1 MTKSAI
7 ARVFLRQLRVAS
19 FHFCAA
25 VFFLSLFSSL
35 TSSPLFLLSL
45 FLSPQQQA
53 DADVIVTFL
62 SDEAAVKQLRSA
74 DKAANLQ
81 HLRETAG
88 IGAAHVDAL
97 FSYAK
102 FQFECGNYGAAAELL
117 YHYSNLGTDAAKVLS
132 SLWGRL
138 AAQILTQSWDAA
150 LESLHRLRDA
160 VDSEGLHAPPAE
172 QVQRRAWLLHWAL
185 FVHFNHEA
193 GRSGLVDLF
202 FTDRYLNAAQTVA
215 PHLLRYAAVAA
226 VVNFRRRGRGA
237 LRDLA
242 RVVEQEAYEY
252 SDPITEF
259 VRRLF
264 TLADFEGAREAL
276 AEARSVMEGDFF
288 VAALAGEFADAA
300 RLLVFEAYCRVHER
314 VDLGLL
320 SEKLGLDVTGGEAG
334 SAGEASTSGGDG
346 DKKDENASA
355 DAAEAWIVDL
365 IRTARLRARVDSR
378 ARAVVIA
385 SAFPSVQDQ
394 LIETVKGLTQ
404 RTQVLA
410 NAVGAGTPRP

>member
-1 MTKSAI
+1 M
-7 ARVFLRQLRVAS
+7 
-19 FHFCAA
+19 
-25 VFFLSLFSSL
+25 SSH
-35 TSSPLFLLSL
+35 
-45 FLSPQQQA
+45 QA
-53 DADVIVTFL
+53 DADAIVTFL
-62 SDEAAVKQLRSA
+62 SDEAAVKQLHSA

-88 IGAAHVDAL
+88 IGTAHVDAL
-97 FSYAK
+97 FNYAK

-117 YHYSNLGTDAAKVLS
+117 YHYSNLGTDATKVLS

-150 LESLHRLRDA
+150 LESLHRLRVA
-160 VDSEGLHAPPAE
+160 VDSEDLLHAPAAE
-172 QVQRRAWLLHWAL
+172 QVGRRAWLLHWAL
-185 FVHFNHEA
+185 FVYFNHES
-193 GRSGLVDLF
+193 GRNGLVDLF

-226 VVNFRRRGRGA
+226 VVNRRRRGA

-264 TLADFEGAREAL
+264 TDCDYEGAREAL
-276 AEARSVMEGDFF
+276 AEAIPVMEGDFF
-288 VAALAGEFADAA
+288 VAALAREFADAS
-300 RLLVFEAYCRVHER
+300 RLLVFESYCRVHER

-320 SEKLGLDVTGGEAG
+320 SEKLGLDASDAAAAAVAA
-334 SAGEASTSGGDG
+334 SAASTSGA
-346 DKKDENASA
+346 DEKTSEDASA

-365 IRTARLRARVDSR
+365 IRTARLRARVDSK

-385 SAFPSVQDQ
+385 SALPSVQDQ

-410 NAVGAGTPRP
+410 NAVGAGAPRP

>member
-1 MTKSAI
+1 M
-7 ARVFLRQLRVAS
+7 
-19 FHFCAA
+19 
-25 VFFLSLFSSL
+25 
-35 TSSPLFLLSL
+35 
-45 FLSPQQQA
+45 
-53 DADVIVTFL
+53 
-62 SDEAAVKQLRSA
+62 
-74 DKAANLQ
+74 
-81 HLRETAG
+81 
-88 IGAAHVDAL
+88 
-97 FSYAK
+97 
-102 FQFECGNYGAAAELL
+102 
-117 YHYSNLGTDAAKVLS
+117 GTDASKVLS

-150 LESLHRLRDA
+150 LESLLRLRDA
-160 VDSEGLHAPPAE
+160 VDSEGLHAPAAE
-172 QVQRRAWLLHWAL
+172 QVGRRAWLLHWAL
-185 FVHFNHEA
+185 FVYFNHEA
-193 GRSGLVDLF
+193 GRNGLVDLF

-215 PHLLRYAAVAA
+215 PHLLRYATVAA
-226 VVNFRRRGRGA
+226 VVNRRRRGA

-242 RVVEQEAYEY
+242 RVVEQESYEY

-264 TLADFEGAREAL
+264 TNCDFEGAREAL
-276 AEARSVMEGDFF
+276 AEAVAAMEGDFF
-288 VAALAGEFADAA
+288 VAALAREFADAA
-300 RLLVFEAYCRVHER
+300 RLLVFESYCRVHER

-320 SEKLGLDVTGGEAG
+320 SEKLGLDTSDA
-334 SAGEASTSGGDG
+334 AAAAAAAASTSGAAGG
-346 DKKDENASA
+346 EKKTSEDASA

-410 NAVGAGTPRP
+410 NAVGAGAPRP

>member
-1 MTKSAI
+1 
-7 ARVFLRQLRVAS
+7 
-19 FHFCAA
+19 
-25 VFFLSLFSSL
+25 
-35 TSSPLFLLSL
+35 
-45 FLSPQQQA
+45 
-53 DADVIVTFL
+53 
-62 SDEAAVKQLRSA
+62 
-74 DKAANLQ
+74 
-81 HLRETAG
+81 
-88 IGAAHVDAL
+88 
-97 FSYAK
+97 
-102 FQFECGNYGAAAELL
+102 
-117 YHYSNLGTDAAKVLS
+117 VLS

-138 AAQILTQSWDAA
+138 AAQVLTQSWDAA
-150 LESLHRLRDA
+150 LESLVRLRDA
-160 VDSEGLHAPPAE
+160 VDSEGLHAPAAE

-185 FVHFNHEA
+185 FVFFNHEA
-193 GRSGLVDLF
+193 GRTGLVDLF
-202 FTDRYLNAAQTVA
+202 FADRYLNAAQTAA

-226 VVNFRRRGRGA
+226 VVNRRRRGV

-264 TLADFEGAREAL
+264 TNADFEGAREAL
-276 AEARSVMEGDFF
+276 AEAIPVMEGDFF
-288 VAALAGEFADAA
+288 VAALAREFADAA
-300 RLLVFEAYCRVHER
+300 RLLIFESYCRVHER

-320 SEKLGLDVTGGEAG
+320 SEKLGLDTSEA
-334 SAGEASTSGGDG
+334 AAAAAAASTSGGGAGAEKSSD
-346 DKKDENASA
+346 DASA

-410 NAVGAGTPRP
+410 NAVGAGAPRP

>member
-1 MTKSAI
+1 M
-7 ARVFLRQLRVAS
+7 
-19 FHFCAA
+19 
-25 VFFLSLFSSL
+25 
-35 TSSPLFLLSL
+35 
-45 FLSPQQQA
+45 
-53 DADVIVTFL
+53 
-62 SDEAAVKQLRSA
+62 
-74 DKAANLQ
+74 
-81 HLRETAG
+81 
-88 IGAAHVDAL
+88 
-97 FSYAK
+97 
-102 FQFECGNYGAAAELL
+102 
-117 YHYSNLGTDAAKVLS
+117 LS

-138 AAQILTQSWDAA
+138 AAQVLTQSWDAA

-185 FVHFNHEA
+185 FVYFNHES
-193 GRSGLVDLF
+193 GRNGLVDLF

-226 VVNFRRRGRGA
+226 VVNRRRRGA

-242 RVVEQEAYEY
+242 RVVDQEASEY
-252 SDPITEF
+252 SDPVTEF

-276 AEARSVMEGDFF
+276 AEAVPVMEGDFF
-288 VAALAGEFADAA
+288 VAALAREFADAA

-320 SEKLGLDVTGGEAG
+320 SEKLGLDTSEA
-334 SAGEASTSGGDG
+334 AAAVAEAAAAASTSGGGDG
-346 DKKDENASA
+346 DKKSSAEDASA

-394 LIETVKGLTQ
+394 LIETVRGLTQ

-410 NAVGAGTPRP
+410 NAVGAGAPRP

>member
-1 MTKSAI
+1 MN
-7 ARVFLRQLRVAS
+7 FLPLR
-19 FHFCAA
+19 
-25 VFFLSLFSSL
+25 LRSSL
-35 TSSPLFLLSL
+35 TSLLSPLLPPLL
-45 FLSPQQQA
+45 QA
-53 DADVIVTFL
+53 DADAIVTFL

-97 FSYAK
+97 FHYAK

-117 YHYSNLGTDAAKVLS
+117 YHYSNLGTDATKVLS

-138 AAQILTQSWDAA
+138 AAQVLTQNWDAA
-150 LESLHRLRDA
+150 LESLVRLRDA
-160 VDSEGLHAPPAE
+160 VDSEGLHAPAAE

-185 FVHFNHEA
+185 FVHFNHES
-193 GRSGLVDLF
+193 GRNGLVDLF

-226 VVNFRRRGRGA
+226 VVNRRRRGV

-242 RVVEQEAYEY
+242 RVVEQESYEY
-252 SDPITEF
+252 SDPVTEF

-264 TLADFEGAREAL
+264 INADFEGAREAL
-276 AEARSVMEGDFF
+276 AEAIPVMEGDFF
-288 VAALAGEFADAA
+288 VAALAREFADSA
-300 RLLVFEAYCRVHER
+300 RLLIFESYCRVHER

-320 SEKLGLDVTGGEAG
+320 SEKLGLDTSEAAAAAAAA
-334 SAGEASTSGGDG
+334 SAEASTSGA
-346 DKKDENASA
+346 DKGSSEEDTSA

-410 NAVGAGTPRP
+410 NAVGAGAPRP